1 MLKEE
6 NNLVISEGGVVTE
19 DWECQVNIVYK
30 YFFIL
35 K

>member
-6 NNLVISEGGVVTE
+6 NNLVITE

-35 K
+35 KLNKY